1 MMFILTLKDQP
12 EGVFSVLADCGDH
25 IIPIFECADDAER
38 YQLQLE
44 DNAPRYALQ
53 IVEVPENVIVTA
65 CVQREQKYAIITKD
79 DFVIPP
85 EDLE

>member
-12 EGVFSVLADCGDH
+12 EGVFSVLADGGDH
-25 IIPIFECADDAER
+25 IIPIFECVDDAER
-38 YQLQLE
+38 YQIQLE
-44 DNAPRYALQ
+44 DNAPRYSLQ

-65 CVQREQKYAIITKD
+65 CVQRDQKYAIITKD